1 MQQGY
6 QWGMLWAGRLPLVR
20 GIARV
25 WLGSEAETAAVI
37 PSQYVME
44 SFQALTIDEINC
56 MENIELNWRGK
67 TVPLSVLNII
77 LKGGQ
82 IACFPITAR
91 YAPLA
96 FKAIGSSLYDDRRTK
111 TVSESAL

>member
-1 MQQGY
+1 MNRATSG
-6 QWGMLWAGRLPLVR
+6 GCSGAGRLPMGR
-20 GIARV
+20 DISKV
-25 WLGSEAETAAVI
+25 WLGSEAEMAAVI
-37 PSQYVME
+37 TSQYVME